1 MVPRA
6 AAARAPD
13 DQRHRLLADARLV
26 PPLDRAERVSEHP
39 VSHFP
44 VTERDGAVRFAVR
57 VQPRSSRTGVEGV
70 HGDALKVR
78 VNAPPVDGA
87 ANEAVVE
94 VLAEALGV
102 PRRLIRIVTGESS
115 RSKVVEIAGVG
126 AAAIRDLAIRSSG

>member
-1 MVPRA
+1 
-6 AAARAPD
+6 
-13 DQRHRLLADARLV
+13 
-26 PPLDRAERVSEHP
+26 VSTLR
-39 VSHFP
+39 
-44 VTERDGAVRFAVR
+44 VTEREGAVRFSVR

-102 PRRLIRIVTGESS
+102 PRRAVRIVAGDSS
-115 RSKVVEIAGVG
+115 RTKVVEVAGVD
-126 AAAIRDLAIRSSG
+126 AAAVHALGA

>member
-1 MVPRA
+1 MSTLR
-6 AAARAPD
+6 
-13 DQRHRLLADARLV
+13 
-26 PPLDRAERVSEHP
+26 
-39 VSHFP
+39 
-44 VTERDGAVRFAVR
+44 VTEREGAVRFSVR

-102 PRRLIRIVTGESS
+102 PRRAVRIVAGDSS
-115 RSKVVEIAGVG
+115 RTKVVEVAGVD
-126 AAAIRDLAIRSSG
+126 AAAVHALGA

>member
-1 MVPRA
+1 
-6 AAARAPD
+6 
-13 DQRHRLLADARLV
+13 
-26 PPLDRAERVSEHP
+26 VSA
-39 VSHFP
+39 VRI
-44 VTERDGAVRFAVR
+44 TEREGAVRFSVR

-102 PRRLIRIVTGESS
+102 PRRSVRIVAGESS
-115 RSKVVEIAGVG
+115 RTKVVEVDGVSAEAVRSLG
-126 AAAIRDLAIRSSG
+126 A

>member
-1 MVPRA
+1 MSA
-6 AAARAPD
+6 
-13 DQRHRLLADARLV
+13 L
-26 PPLDRAERVSEHP
+26 RV
-39 VSHFP
+39 
-44 VTERDGAVRFAVR
+44 TQRDGAVQFTVR

-102 PRRLIRIVTGESS
+102 PRRAVRIVSGDSS
-115 RSKVVEIAGVG
+115 RTKVVEVEGVD
-126 AAAIRDLAIRSSG
+126 AAAVHALGA

>member
-1 MVPRA
+1 MSTLR
-6 AAARAPD
+6 
-13 DQRHRLLADARLV
+13 
-26 PPLDRAERVSEHP
+26 
-39 VSHFP
+39 
-44 VTERDGAVRFAVR
+44 VTEREGAVRFSVR

-102 PRRLIRIVTGESS
+102 PRRAVRIVAGDSS
-115 RSKVVEIAGVG
+115 RTKVVEVAGVDSAAVHALG
-126 AAAIRDLAIRSSG
+126 A

>member
-1 MVPRA
+1 MR
-6 AAARAPD
+6 
-13 DQRHRLLADARLV
+13 
-26 PPLDRAERVSEHP
+26 
-39 VSHFP
+39 
-44 VTERDGAVRFAVR
+44 VTEREGAVRFSVR

-102 PRRLIRIVTGESS
+102 PRRAVRIVSGDTF
-115 RSKVVEIAGVG
+115 RTKVVEVEGVD
-126 AAAIRDLAIRSSG
+126 AAAVHALGA

>member
-1 MVPRA
+1 MSTLR
-6 AAARAPD
+6 
-13 DQRHRLLADARLV
+13 
-26 PPLDRAERVSEHP
+26 
-39 VSHFP
+39 
-44 VTERDGAVRFAVR
+44 VTEREGAVRFSVR

-102 PRRLIRIVTGESS
+102 PRRAVRIVAGDSS
-115 RSKVVEIAGVG
+115 RTKVVEVEGVD
-126 AAAIRDLAIRSSG
+126 AAAVHALGA